1 MTRVEKTYKKQTTS
15 EEQLKER
22 LKFETLLAD
31 ISARFVNVPA
41 REVDHEIM
49 DAERRIC
56 EFLDLDLAALWQSS
70 EEAPDVLYAHP
81 RLRARRSASSWA
93 NGRGTFPLVCA
104 AKAGEPHGCHFFAG
118 GTASGGRR

>member
-22 LKFETLLAD
+22 LEFETLLAE

-41 REVDHEIM
+41 REVDREIM

-56 EFLDLDLAALWQSS
+56 EFLDLDLAALWQS
-70 EEAPDVLYAHP
+70 V
-81 RLRARRSASSWA
+81 
-93 NGRGTFPLVCA
+93 G
-104 AKAGEPHGCHFFAG
+104 
-118 GTASGGRR
+118 